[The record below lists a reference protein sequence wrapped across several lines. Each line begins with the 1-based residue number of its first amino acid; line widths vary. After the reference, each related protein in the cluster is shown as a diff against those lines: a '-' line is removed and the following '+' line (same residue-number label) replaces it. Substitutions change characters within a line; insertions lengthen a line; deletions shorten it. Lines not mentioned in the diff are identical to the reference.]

1 MNKRFFLPVIAVLA
15 ALTGCAPQSTIVLV
29 PDADGH
35 VGRIVVTGQGGE
47 AVLDRGNAATT
58 TATGEKPGP
67 VQVLDQARID
77 KDWADALA
85 AMPDRPVTF
94 QIYFTTG
101 TADPVPEAAPL
112 IAQALAVVKAR
123 PYPFVMIAG
132 HADAVGSDDVNDRIS
147 RRRAEIIRDLLVNQG
162 VPSTRI
168 KSQSHGKRNPLI
180 PTPDGVAEP
189 RNRRVTLTVQ

>member
-1 MNKRFFLPVIAVLA
+1 MMTRSLLTAVALLA
-15 ALTGCAPQSTIVLV
+15 LLAGCAPQSTVVLV

-47 AVLDRGNAATT
+47 AVLERGNAATT
-58 TATGEKPGP
+58 TAKGEKPGP
-67 VQVLDQARID
+67 VRVLDQGRID

-112 IAQALAVVKAR
+112 IAQALAAVKGR
-123 PYPFVMIAG
+123 PHPFVMIAG

-147 RRRAEIIRDLLVNQG
+147 RRRAEIIRDLMVNQG

-168 KSQSHGKRNPLI
+168 KVQSHGKRNPLI
-180 PTPDGVAEP
+180 PTADGVAEP